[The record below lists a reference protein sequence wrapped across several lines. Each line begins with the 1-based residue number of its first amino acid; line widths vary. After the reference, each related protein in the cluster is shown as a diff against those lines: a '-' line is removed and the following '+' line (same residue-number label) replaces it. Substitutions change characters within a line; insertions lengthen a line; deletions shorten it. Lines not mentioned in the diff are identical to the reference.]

1 MPRFFLLSGDDS
13 LGFFEICG
21 DDAHHI
27 SYSLRMREGEHITVC
42 NGRGMDYDCEI
53 YRMDGKT
60 VSVRIVSFS
69 PTRTESPVYI
79 RLYQSIPKGGE
90 KFDYIVQ
97 KAVEL
102 GVSEIIP
109 VYSERCITKPGAGN
123 DDKRITRLN
132 RIAGEAAKQCGRGVV
147 PEISE
152 PLSFSDMIRDA
163 GENCDAVLFC
173 YENEKTE
180 SLYSALKALSPS
192 LSEKDPPRLGII
204 IGSEGGFSISEAKAV
219 LDRGF
224 PAVSLGPRIL
234 RCETA
239 AIFALSSVSFFFEQQ
254 APFV

>member
-1 MPRFFLLSGDDS
+1 MHHFFIPWENFSGETAKIT
-13 LGFFEICG
+13 GE
-21 DDAHHI
+21 DAYHI
-27 SYSLRMREGEHITVC
+27 ARSLRMAEGESVTVC
-42 NGRGMDYDCEI
+42 TPDATEHLCSLIRIRDDECILSVISSQRSRAES
-53 YRMDGKT
+53 RVRT
-60 VSVRIVSFS
+60 V
-69 PTRTESPVYI
+69 
-79 RLYQSIPKGGE
+79 LYQAYPKGDKLE
-90 KFDYIVQ
+90 LIIQ

-102 GVSEIIP
+102 GVYKVVPFE
-109 VYSERCITKPGAGN
+109 SERCVKRPKS
-123 DDKRITRLN
+123 DKIEKQTARL
-132 RIAGEAAKQCGRGVV
+132 RKIALEAAKQCGRGVV
-147 PEISE
+147 PEISG